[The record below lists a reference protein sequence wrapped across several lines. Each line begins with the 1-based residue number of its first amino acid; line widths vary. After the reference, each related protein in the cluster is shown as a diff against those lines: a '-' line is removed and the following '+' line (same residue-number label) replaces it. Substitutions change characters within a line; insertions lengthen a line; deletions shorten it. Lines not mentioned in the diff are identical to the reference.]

1 MLSGTAPRPW
11 ECGAV
16 SGARQTIPVGTV
28 LFRPG
33 DPCPGFVV
41 LHEGSLRVTLTAPNG
56 REVVLYRVG
65 PGDVCLQTFG
75 CLVEGRRY
83 SACGMAETP
92 LVAELLSPEAFHDAM
107 ARDEAFRRRVFAAV
121 ARRFAD
127 FEQLVEDVALTGFE
141 ARLARAL
148 LRLAGPDNI
157 VPATHERLATET
169 GSGRAVVSRQLAAF
183 AAAGHVTVQRGL
195 VTLTDRAALARVAGP
210 ATRRREDDSPS

>member
-1 MLSGTAPRPW
+1 MN
-11 ECGAV
+11 GAHQKI
-16 SGARQTIPVGTV
+16 AAGTV

-33 DPCPGFVV
+33 DACRGFVV
-41 LHEGSLRVTLTAPNG
+41 LHEGSLRVTLSAPNG
-56 REVVLYRVG
+56 REVVLYRVM

-83 SACGMAETP
+83 SALGVAETQ
-92 LVAELLSPEAFHDAM
+92 LVADVLSTEAFHHAM
-107 ARDEAFRRRVFAAV
+107 AQDDGFRRRVFAAV

-148 LRLAGPDNI
+148 LRLAGSEGY
-157 VPATHERLATET
+157 VRATHEQLATET

-183 AAAGHVTVQRGL
+183 ADAGYVALQRGL
-195 VTLTDRAALARVAGP
+195 VTLADRAALERVAGV
-210 ATRRREDDSPS
+210 TRRG